1 MCKTNIQQDFITR
14 TIQKYNKDVTK
25 KCTQKLMLN
34 ILKVMYDCTFIH
46 THWAP
51 SSKSLLKKLP
61 IYMCPMFIHV
71 ELIVNYELIEN
82 DLKFN

>member
-1 MCKTNIQQDFITR
+1 
-14 TIQKYNKDVTK
+14 
-25 KCTQKLMLN
+25 MLN

-82 DLKFN
+82 DLKFNWELIINELEVNLRIITNKIKIIKS